1 MCGRLI
7 PFISHLIIHA
17 LNDSMGSVFCVRF
30 FFFLWQEENIE
41 KINVKR
47 LKKQRQTVKYISG
60 LRRKNSKMGSFMF
73 TWILTWT
80 KKIMYNANRFTY
92 YAHTHTRTLLYW
104 STFCR
109 SWYLF
114 CLSLICSLLGGYFYD
129 RILCVH
135 QPYVCHTEK
144 DLKIRVCVCMQMLR
158 LFCQGKAVFLA
169 LASHH
174 LRLANAIASFEI
186 AISL

>member
-30 FFFLWQEENIE
+30 FFFVWQEENIE

-92 YAHTHTRTLLYW
+92 YAHTHAHSCIDPPFVVRDICFVCL
-104 STFCR
+104 
-109 SWYLF
+109 WYAR
-114 CLSLICSLLGGYFYD
+114 CLVVIFMIVFSVYIS
-129 RILCVH
+129 RMCVIR
-135 QPYVCHTEK
+135 K
-144 DLKIRVCVCMQMLR
+144 KIWRYVCVCVCR
-158 LFCQGKAVFLA
+158 CWDYFVRERRSFLP
-169 LASHH
+169 LP
-174 LRLANAIASFEI
+174 RTTWG
-186 AISL
+186 